1 MFIRVTIVVPGECEN
16 TPKTQAQTNII
27 NRKIYN

>member
-1 MFIRVTIVVPGECEN
+1 MFIRVTIVVPRKCED

-27 NRKIYN
+27 NVKFL